1 MLAGLGGWHGNCHSQ
16 GMNHAI
22 TLPIPSEQDA
32 AAFGQSGLR
41 LFSCWRDV
49 ANDALPLVLAALAGG
64 LASAG
69 LPWVA
74 GSVVPAT
81 LSLLW
86 IWWRRRR
93 ASQARNELLQFAAA
107 VEAGD
112 LTTRM
117 RPGGANDAALVEGMN
132 SMARAYVRLL
142 SNLARSARELASS
155 ASESSANASHGNTGV
170 HAQRE
175 VTLASAA
182 TLEQL
187 SVSLSATSDN
197 AIEAARLADAANQAA
212 HQGSSNGAVLAQRMG
227 QIGNGMD
234 ETSRMAQQ
242 LNARSVEIGGIVET
256 IAAIAAQTNLLALNA
271 AIEAARAGEAGRGF
285 AVVADEVRRLAERTK
300 TATDEI
306 QALIEGLQGDVG
318 SVFGAIDQAGI
329 EVTHGQAEARHV
341 LSMLGQIAE
350 QIEQTQIAVR
360 EIADA
365 STEQSRASQSL
376 AADVEQVASLAERN
390 EALVHDNQELAR
402 YLEQMSHQLGE
413 LIQTYKYE

>member
-1 MLAGLGGWHGNCHSQ
+1 MSQ
-16 GMNHAI
+16 AM
-22 TLPIPSEQDA
+22 TLPISPEPDGA
-32 AAFGQSGLR
+32 ASNAAGLR

-49 ANDALPLVLAALAGG
+49 ANDAMPLPLAALAGG
-64 LASAG
+64 LAGAG
-69 LPWVA
+69 LPWA
-74 GSVVPAT
+74 AWSAVPAM

-86 IWWRRRR
+86 IWRRRRR
-93 ASQARNELLQFAAA
+93 ARQARVELLQFAAA

-112 LTTRM
+112 LTARM
-117 RPGGANDAALVEGMN
+117 RPGGTNDVALIEGMN

-142 SNLARSARELASS
+142 GNLARSARELASS
-155 ASESSANASHGNTGV
+155 ASESSANASHGNAGV

-187 SVSLSATSDN
+187 SVSLSSTSDN
-197 AIEAARLADAANQAA
+197 AVEAARLADAANRAA
-212 HQGSSNGAVLAQRMG
+212 CQGSDNGAALARRMG
-227 QIGNGMD
+227 SIGAGMD
-234 ETSRMAQQ
+234 ETSRMAKQ

-318 SVFGAIDQAGI
+318 SVFGAIDQAGV
-329 EVTHGQAEARHV
+329 EVTHGQAEAGQV
-341 LSMLGQIAE
+341 LSMLAQIAR
-350 QIEQTQIAVR
+350 QIEQTQVAVR

-376 AADVEQVASLAERN
+376 AADVEQVAGLAERN

-413 LIQTYKYE
+413 LLQSYRYE

>member
-1 MLAGLGGWHGNCHSQ
+1 MNQALA
-16 GMNHAI
+16 
-22 TLPIPSEQDA
+22 LPIPSELGETA
-32 AAFGQSGLR
+32 ANAASRR

-49 ANDALPLVLAALAGG
+49 ASDALPLLLAASAGG
-64 LASAG
+64 LVATG
-69 LPWVA
+69 LPWAPWAVA
-74 GSVVPAT
+74 PAG

-86 IWWRRRR
+86 IWRRRRR
-93 ASQARNELLQFAAA
+93 ARLAREELLQFAAA

-112 LTTRM
+112 LTTRL
-117 RPGGANDAALVEGMN
+117 RPGGANDVAVVEGLN
-132 SMARAYVRLL
+132 TMARAYVRLL
-142 SNLARSARELASS
+142 ANLARSVRELASS
-155 ASESSANASHGNTGV
+155 ASESSANAGHGNAGV

-197 AIEAARLADAANQAA
+197 AVEAARLADAANQVAR
-212 HQGSSNGAVLAQRMG
+212 QGSSHGQTLARRMG
-227 QIGNGMD
+227 LIGAGMD
-234 ETSRMAQQ
+234 QTSRMAQQ

-285 AVVADEVRRLAERTK
+285 AVVADEVRRLAEHTK

-318 SVFGAIDQAGI
+318 SVFGAIDQAGS
-329 EVTHGQAEARHV
+329 EVTHGRAEAEQV
-341 LSMLGQIAE
+341 LAMLAQIVTQIA
-350 QIEQTQIAVR
+350 QTQSAVR

-376 AADVEQVASLAERN
+376 AADVEQVSSLAERN

-413 LIQTYKYE
+413 LIQSYRYE